1 SHPNRS
7 CRRRRWSSCLR
18 RGWSRGSWVTV
29 ARRLLCFQGR
39 SPSSCLRRG
48 WSRGSWVTVARRLLC
63 FQGRSPSLVHHW
75 SSSLLRARLPS
86 LVVFSPS

>member
-1 SHPNRS
+1 HPNRS

-18 RGWSRGSWVTV
+18 RRWSRGSWVTV
-29 ARRLLCFQGR
+29 ARRLLY
-39 SPSSCLRRG
+39 
-48 WSRGSWVTVARRLLC
+48 